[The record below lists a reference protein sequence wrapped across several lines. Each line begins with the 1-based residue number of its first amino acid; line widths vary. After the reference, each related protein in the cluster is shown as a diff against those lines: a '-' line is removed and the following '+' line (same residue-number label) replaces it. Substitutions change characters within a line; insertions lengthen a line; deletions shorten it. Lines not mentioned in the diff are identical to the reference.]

1 MNSESGRRLSLEEL
15 KQLNR
20 SQSQVPPKP
29 PAEPARQ
36 DRENLLAALTALYRL
51 ESTNSSRLERLE
63 AGVSAQEALFRA
75 LSRQVGQLPTQSQLE
90 ALARDVAQM
99 RAELKQA
106 GKKKE
111 LSVSPPSLETA
122 LSVLLSLIHI
132 SLPPEYSQLY
142 LAIEGVL
149 SAVIC
154 ISDPLREEAK
164 DVLSALRGLGVKN
177 AVMLTGDS
185 PRTAAAIA
193 AQLGVDDFQAGVL
206 PADKADYVA
215 ALRREG
221 HTVLMVGDGINDSP
235 ALSEADAGIA
245 ISDGAAIAREIA
257 DITIAADSLWELV
270 RLRQLAM
277 ALMHRIQNNY
287 RFVIGFN
294 GVLIGLGVA
303 GILPPATSAM
313 LHNLSTLGVSLHS
326 MSALPVAGRETKV
339 VKDL

>member
-1 MNSESGRRLSLEEL
+1 MNSKSGRKLSLEEL

-122 LSVLLSLIHI
+122 LSVLIWLALI
-132 SLPPEYSQLY
+132 LLGT
-142 LAIEGVL
+142 LAGMVVL
-149 SAVIC
+149 RTIWSGLAALWSAV
-154 ISDPLREEAK
+154 
-164 DVLSALRGLGVKN
+164 
-177 AVMLTGDS
+177 
-185 PRTAAAIA
+185 RT
-193 AQLGVDDFQAGVL
+193 
-206 PADKADYVA
+206 
-215 ALRREG
+215 
-221 HTVLMVGDGINDSP
+221 
-235 ALSEADAGIA
+235 
-245 ISDGAAIAREIA
+245 
-257 DITIAADSLWELV
+257 
-270 RLRQLAM
+270 
-277 ALMHRIQNNY
+277 
-287 RFVIGFN
+287 
-294 GVLIGLGVA
+294 LI
-303 GILPPATSAM
+303 P
-313 LHNLSTLGVSLHS
+313 
-326 MSALPVAGRETKV
+326 
-339 VKDL
+339 